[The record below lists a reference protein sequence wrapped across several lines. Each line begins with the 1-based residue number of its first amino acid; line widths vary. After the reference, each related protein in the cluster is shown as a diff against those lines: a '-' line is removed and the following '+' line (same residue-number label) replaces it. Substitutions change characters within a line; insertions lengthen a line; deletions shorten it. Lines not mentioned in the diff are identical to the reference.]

1 MHLLLLAGHHRFR
14 RRNSAGL
21 RSAWSPAPPYNGPPR
36 PPTMAPRASLQWP
49 PAPPYNGPPRP
60 PTMNG
65 LPRAAAG
72 EEVAGGGWGEAA
84 DELYIY
90 NILLV
95 STSPQWKIKG
105 KLAGLCSPHVRPTFA
120 PPLRP
125 SGKIKGKLAGLCSP
139 HGRSRFPPAATPS
152 PGLRIFREVGLAW
165 F

>member
-1 MHLLLLAGHHRFR
+1 MGGSVVAFIATSWPSSI
-14 RRNSAGL
+14 SATKLGRPQVGL
-21 RSAWSPAPPYNGPPR
+21 V
-36 PPTMAPRASLQWP
+36 

-95 STSPQWKIKG
+95 STSPQWKY
-105 KLAGLCSPHVRPTFA
+105 
-120 PPLRP
+120 
-125 SGKIKGKLAGLCSP
+125 KGKLAGLCSP
-139 HGRSRFPPAATPS
+139 HGRSRFSPAATPS

>member
-1 MHLLLLAGHHRFR
+1 MGGSVVAFIAAYISTSISTTKLGRPEV
-14 RRNSAGL
+14 GL
-21 RSAWSPAPPYNGPPR
+21 V
-36 PPTMAPRASLQWP
+36 PRAPLQWP

-65 LPRAAAG
+65 LPRAVAG

-95 STSPQWKIKG
+95 STSPQWKYKG

-120 PPLRP
+120 PPLHP
-125 SGKIKGKLAGLCSP
+125 SGNIRGSWPDCARPMVAPGSP
-139 HGRSRFPPAATPS
+139 QRPPHLPDLGFFERSASHGFEPS
-152 PGLRIFREVGLAW
+152 SEPIL
-165 F
+165 